1 MQFQFISDKSIGN
14 FNLHRRSL
22 SIFYD
27 FFGSRPACK
36 ISTPSHT
43 HAKCQDMP
51 NFFLDLGIGYPT
63 FNIYFFFGT
72 QQAKIQK
79 NSENR
84 RKYSRSGVHCCPQGL
99 QSKWIVKGFLYF
111 ASPFGKIPLQL
122 EIISKW
128 YTFGLFLVIS
138 SYVLPTKI
146 TKIDIPMLCHY
157 NST

>member
-79 NSENR
+79 IAENR
-84 RKYSRSGVHCCPQGL
+84 KKYSRSGSYIEP
-99 QSKWIVKGFLYF
+99 
-111 ASPFGKIPLQL
+111 ASNILATWVNFT
-122 EIISKW
+122 ISATW
-128 YTFGLFLVIS
+128 DNFTISATWVTFTIS
-138 SYVLPTKI
+138 ATSSHSGY
-146 TKIDIPMLCHY
+146 ML
-157 NST
+157 